1 MPSLFLMIRFLT
13 RWPLPETW
21 FSADFSEEN
30 FVRGMKWLPL
40 VGLLVG
46 LPAALWLW
54 FAGTVLPHDN
64 FFGPSIFGTFCAA
77 ALLIWASGG
86 LHLDGLADTAD
97 ALFANR
103 SREKTLAIMRDSAVG
118 TGGVIAIVLDILGKW
133 VLLVNLAA
141 ASSSETAA
149 VALLAAPICGRMA
162 LVWHAAAARY
172 ARDEPGLG
180 AFVNRVGYRQAL
192 AASALALALLV
203 PLFLFFLSGYK
214 MCRLRLLAFLVLCPI
229 ALALLF
235 ARHLTKRLGGITG
248 DTMGATIEFAEMTS
262 LFIFLLA
269 FA

>member
-13 RWPLPETW
+13 RWPLPESW
-21 FSADFSEEN
+21 FHADFSEDN

-46 LPAALWLW
+46 LPAALWLC
-54 FAGTVLPHDN
+54 FAGTILPHDN
-64 FFGPSIFGTFCAA
+64 LFGPFCAV

-118 TGGVIAIVLDILGKW
+118 AGGVIAIVLDILGKCF
-133 VLLVNLAA
+133 LVADLTAA
-141 ASSSETAA
+141 GSSETAV
-149 VALLAAPICGRMA
+149 VALLAAPVCGRMA
-162 LVWHAAAARY
+162 LVWHAAAAPY
-172 ARDEPGLG
+172 ARNEPGLG
-180 AFVNRVGYRQAL
+180 AFVNRVAYRHAL
-192 AASALALALLV
+192 AASGMALALLV
-203 PLFLFFLSGYK
+203 PFFLVLWGYGAF
-214 MCRLRLLAFLVLCPI
+214 RPGLLALLVLCPVV
-229 ALALLF
+229 LALLF
-235 ARHLTKRLGGITG
+235 ARYLAKRLGGITG
-248 DTMGATIEFAEMTS
+248 DTMGATIELAELTT